1 MELPQNTI
9 ELPLVLV
16 GWKSLRFTHISV
28 RYISKQTHSRVYAV
42 TVYVHTYHN
51 TNHTNPYPNTH
62 THTYSSSEWT
72 NKTDAF
78 RRIAEVCGR
87 LYICICP
94 SV

>member
-28 RYISKQTHSRVYAV
+28 RYISNQTHSRVYAV

-62 THTYSSSEWT
+62 TLIHIVAQNGRAKQTPSE
-72 NKTDAF
+72 
-78 RRIAEVCGR
+78 G
-87 LYICICP
+87 
-94 SV
+94 